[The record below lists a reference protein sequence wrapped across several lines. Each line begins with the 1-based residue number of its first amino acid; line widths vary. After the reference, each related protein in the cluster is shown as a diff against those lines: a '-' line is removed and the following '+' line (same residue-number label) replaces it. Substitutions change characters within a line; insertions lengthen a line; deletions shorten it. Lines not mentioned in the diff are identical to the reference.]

1 MIFWWGSV
9 WTLGKKDNER
19 EETFFHRF
27 CPSIGIDKHYFLSK
41 LDQLSFPD
49 IVLWGFNSIHFLLV
63 KLLSLLLTYLESE
76 SISHSVMSDSLRPRG
91 LYSPLCSSVH
101 RIPQAGI
108 LEWVDI
114 PFSKWSSRPK
124 PGVLHFRQ
132 ILYHLS
138 HQGSPPHL
146 YYLPL
151 MPNSKALSTM
161 NPSGSHPP
169 WTSTI
174 FSVALMELDNSCFES
189 HGLSMCP
196 FYLFRW
202 EELLVVQEAWALR
215 HIDLQS

>member
-1 MIFWWGSV
+1 MFTEGLRDLHVMIFWWGSV

-76 SISHSVMSDSLRPRG
+76 NISHSVMSDSLRPRG

-124 PGVLHFRQ
+124 PRCPAFQADSLPSEPPGKPSSP
-132 ILYHLS
+132 ILLASNAQLKSSFYNES
-138 HQGSPPHL
+138 QWISPSLNQH
-146 YYLPL
+146 
-151 MPNSKALSTM
+151 
-161 NPSGSHPP
+161 
-169 WTSTI
+169 
-174 FSVALMELDNSCFES
+174 
-189 HGLSMCP
+189 
-196 FYLFRW
+196 YLFGCTHGTW
-202 EELLVVQEAWALR
+202 
-215 HIDLQS
+215 